1 MRRHPIIALL
11 VLIPV
16 LSLLAG
22 CGTSGGKEAVDTD
35 AKTTTTAASDDEGT
49 DEPVDDETTT
59 TAEGDDE
66 GDSDR
71 PSTEALV
78 DILPTAEDIG
88 NGYEMSD
95 EDLGEEAG
103 EDDSDDQGTG
113 SEDDPDPTEQAMI
126 EQCPGAK
133 FLEELDDSGESTT
146 EISREFEN
154 AAEATIEVAL
164 DPEPPKFTEDTVDKL
179 VEALSDCGTI
189 EADDGEGGTIKMTM
203 KAEDYDDNGDFGV
216 AVEMDAEYT
225 MMGSTIPIAFRGVIF
240 SVDGTAVSV
249 VATSGLDEDTYEQVD
264 GDYDLLPDLADLMA
278 ERVGSL

>member
-1 MRRHPIIALL
+1 MRRHPLLALL

-16 LSLLAG
+16 LALVAG
-22 CGTSGGKEAVDTD
+22 CGASGGKDALDTG
-35 AKTTTTAASDDEGT
+35 ATATTTTG
-49 DEPVDDETTT
+49 
-59 TAEGDDE
+59 GDDGSE
-66 GDSDR
+66 DR

-78 DILPTAEDIG
+78 DILPTADDIG
-88 NGYEMSD
+88 NGYKMSD
-95 EDLGEEAG
+95 ENLGDEADD
-103 EDDSDDQGTG
+103 EDSDEQGTG
-113 SEDDPDPTEQAMI
+113 SEEGPDPTEQAMI

-154 AAEATIEVAL
+154 EAEATIEVAL

-189 EADDGEGGTIKMTM
+189 EAEDGEGGTFTMTM
-203 KAEDYDDNGDFGV
+203 KAEDYDDHGDFGV

-225 MMGSTIPIAFRGVIF
+225 MMGSTVPIAFRGVIF

-249 VATSGLDEDTYEQVD
+249 VATSGLDEDTFEQVD
-264 GDYDLLPDLADLMA
+264 GDYDLLPDLADLME
-278 ERVGSL
+278 ERVSSL